1 MRKKIGFVALVIG
14 IVGAF
19 VFREKL
25 SILWNA
31 TSTTNNSKEVA
42 FFIKE
47 KTSLADLA
55 KLLVEQKLVKRE
67 GAILALGNYKK
78 LTEDHIAL
86 GKYVIRPHTSLRNL
100 LNGFTINGRGNGNAE
115 VEVDVVVPNVRFL
128 SDLAGKLSQ
137 KTMVDSAAFVALL
150 ESEETLKKYGFS
162 KEEFPAMFL
171 PNTYKMYYDTD
182 GQAILDRMAK
192 EFKNYWTAERKA
204 QLAEVGLKSPSEA
217 VTLASIVY
225 SEQSKR
231 TEEWPIIAGLYL
243 NRIRQG
249 IPLQSDPTFKFCWGK
264 ELDTVQR
271 LLNVHRNIQCPYNTY
286 QIQGLPPGPICI
298 PPIGVVTAV
307 LNPNKNDY
315 IFMCAEPS
323 YSGLHNFAKDYST
336 HTINAGKFQ
345 RWLAAELA
353 KK

>member
-1 MRKKIGFVALVIG
+1 MLKKIGIAALVLG
-14 IVGAF
+14 IVGGF
-19 VFREKL
+19 VFRDKL
-25 SILWNA
+25 TILWYA
-31 TSTTNNSKEVA
+31 TSMTKNDKEVA
-42 FFIKE
+42 FYIKE
-47 KTSLADLA
+47 KTTLESLAQA
-55 KLLVEQKLVKRE
+55 LVKQKIVSGE
-67 GAILALGNYKK
+67 GGILALGRYKN
-78 LTEDHIAL
+78 LNEERLAL
-86 GKYVIRPHTSLRNL
+86 GKYVIEPNTSLRNL
-100 LNGFTINGRGNGNAE
+100 LNGFTLNSNGNGNAE

-128 SDLAGKLSQ
+128 SDLAGKLAQ

-150 ESEETLKKYGFS
+150 ESESTLKKYGFS

-182 GQAILDRMAK
+182 GQAILDRMAQEYK
-192 EFKNYWTAERKA
+192 SYWTQERKSK
-204 QLAEVGLKSPSEA
+204 LAEVGLKSPSEA

-231 TEEWPIIAGLYL
+231 SEEWPIIAGLYL
-243 NRIRQG
+243 NRIRKG

-286 QIQGLPPGPICI
+286 QIKGLPPGPICI
-298 PPIGVVTAV
+298 PPIGVVSAV
-307 LNPNKNDY
+307 LNPDKNDY

-323 YSGLHNFAKDYST
+323 YSGLHNFAKDYAT
-336 HTINAGKFQ
+336 HTINAVQFQ
-345 RWLAAELA
+345 KWLAIELA